1 MKKKDAMANVDYII
15 LPKIKE
21 ILNEN
26 INQNAQCSV
35 LWDGKQNFQ
44 VKWRGI
50 EFCVNLQQHSCS
62 CGCGILLVS
71 RVVMNLCYSKDETKF
86 L

>member
-62 CGCGILLVS
+62 CGMWDLAGIPCSHESVLFK
-71 RVVMNLCYSKDETKF
+71 R
-86 L
+86 